1 MRRVI
6 TVAEIYTAPVKSLAL
21 QRRKA
26 VQVGPRGIPE
36 DRRFY
41 LIDARGRLLTQRELG
56 KLTQIKA
63 SFDVASGQLELDFPD
78 GPALSAKV
86 ELGQAVTTR
95 IWGRLVQG
103 NVLRG
108 DWGTAL
114 SQFCGEPVMLVAA
127 ESPGQCYDEFPVSL
141 LSRAALQRL
150 EQQAEKLVEEPAE
163 RPGEISGEFDA
174 CRFRPT
180 FLLENCEPHEED
192 SWIGRTLGIGEH
204 LKIQV
209 ISRDPRCAVIS
220 QNPATGEQD
229 VDTLSLIRSYRR
241 ESAAA
246 YFGVYAVVL
255 HPGAVAAGDEIR
267 LLKNELTLD

>member
-1 MRRVI
+1 MV

-26 VQVGPRGIPE
+26 VQVGPQGIPE

-41 LIDARGRLLTQRELG
+41 LIDQRGRLLTQREMG

-63 SFDVASGQLELDFPD
+63 SFDAASGQLDLEFPH
-78 GPALSAKV
+78 GPAVSAKV

-95 IWGRLVQG
+95 IWGRPVQG
-103 NVLRG
+103 NVLQG
-108 DWGTAL
+108 DWGTTL
-114 SQFCGEPVMLVAA
+114 SQFCGEPVMLAA
-127 ESPGQCYDEFPVSL
+127 SESPGQCYDEFPVSL
-141 LSRAALQRL
+141 LSRESLERL
-150 EQQAEKLVEEPAE
+150 EQQAEKLGGSLGE
-163 RPGEISGEFDA
+163 RPDDFEVS
-174 CRFRPT
+174 RFRPT

-192 SWIGRTLGIGEH
+192 SWVGRSLGIGKE

-209 ISRDPRCAVIS
+209 ISQDPRCAIITR
-220 QNPATGEQD
+220 NPATGEPD
-229 VDTLSLIRSYRR
+229 VDTLGLIRSYRP

-255 HPGAVAAGDEIR
+255 HPGAVAVGDEIR
-267 LLKNELTLD
+267 LLETGLTSAVG

>member
-1 MRRVI
+1 MV
-6 TVAEIYTAPVKSLAL
+6 TVAEIYTAPVSLAL

-26 VQVGPRGIPE
+26 VQVGPQGIPE

-41 LIDARGRLLTQRELG
+41 LIDQRGRLLTQRERG
-56 KLTQIKA
+56 KSTQIKA
-63 SFDVASGQLELDFPD
+63 SFDVASGQLDLEFPD

-108 DWGTAL
+108 DWDTAL
-114 SQFCGEPVMLVAA
+114 SRFCGEPVSLVAS

-141 LSRAALQRL
+141 LSRASLKML
-150 EQQAEKLVEEPAE
+150 EQQAEKLSGRLGE
-163 RPGEISGEFDA
+163 RPGDLDV

-192 SWIGRTLGIGEH
+192 SWIGRTLCIGKE
-204 LKIQV
+204 LKIQI
-209 ISRDPRCAVIS
+209 ISQDPRCAIIT
-220 QNPATGEQD
+220 QNPATGEPD
-229 VDTLSLIRSYRR
+229 VDTLGLIRSYRP
-241 ESAAA
+241 ESSAA

-255 HPGAVAAGDEIR
+255 HAGAVAAGDEVR
-267 LLKNELTLD
+267 LLETELTPG